1 MQAKSRWVKSE
12 PSLSHEGSIYDYN
25 SVRYSIPLKPRV
37 DAVIKSIDSQIDRLD
52 LILKN
57 LRSKDD
63 EIFHEVMPLVKEN
76 KQYSAVFLS
85 ELTQVMKTGK
95 IVYLCKI
102 VLENLKVRLKS
113 VSGIEELVSILS
125 PTIAVVKN
133 IRSSLISHMPDSE
146 DDEIG
151 VISELLGG
159 ILIDA
164 GQIGN
169 CVINF
174 ESANEQALNLVNE
187 ATLTAEQ
194 KTQQDFRNLLK
205 LAPLSSA
212 EDQI

>member
-12 PSLSHEGSIYDYN
+12 PSLSHEGSIYDHN

-102 VLENLKVRLKS
+102 VLGNLKVSLKS

-174 ESANEQALNLVNE
+174 QSANEQALNLVNE
-187 ATLTAEQ
+187 ASLTAEQ

-205 LAPLSSA
+205 LAPFSSV

>member
-25 SVRYSIPLKPRV
+25 SVRYRIPLKPRV

-102 VLENLKVRLKS
+102 VLGNLKVSLKS

-174 ESANEQALNLVNE
+174 QSANEQALNLVNE
-187 ATLTAEQ
+187 ASLTAEQ

-205 LAPLSSA
+205 LAPFSSV

>member
-12 PSLSHEGSIYDYN
+12 PSLSQEGSIYDYN

-95 IVYLCKI
+95 IVYLSKI

-187 ATLTAEQ
+187 ASLTAEQ
-194 KTQQDFRNLLK
+194 KTQQDFRNSLK
-205 LAPLSSA
+205 LAPLSSL

>member
-1 MQAKSRWVKSE
+1 
-12 PSLSHEGSIYDYN
+12 L
-25 SVRYSIPLKPRV
+25 
-37 DAVIKSIDSQIDRLD
+37 
-52 LILKN
+52 
-57 LRSKDD
+57 
-63 EIFHEVMPLVKEN
+63 PLVKEN

-85 ELTQVMKTGK
+85 ELTQIMKTGK
-95 IVYLCKI
+95 IVYLSKI
-102 VLENLKVRLKS
+102 LLENLKVRLKS

-169 CVINF
+169 SVINF
-174 ESANEQALNLVNE
+174 ENANEQALNLVNE
-187 ATLTAEQ
+187 ASLTAEQ

-205 LAPLSSA
+205 LVPLSSVA
-212 EDQI
+212 DEFK

>member
-1 MQAKSRWVKSE
+1 
-12 PSLSHEGSIYDYN
+12 
-25 SVRYSIPLKPRV
+25 
-37 DAVIKSIDSQIDRLD
+37 
-52 LILKN
+52 
-57 LRSKDD
+57 
-63 EIFHEVMPLVKEN
+63 
-76 KQYSAVFLS
+76 
-85 ELTQVMKTGK
+85 
-95 IVYLCKI
+95 
-102 VLENLKVRLKS
+102 

-174 ESANEQALNLVNE
+174 QSANEQALNLVNE
-187 ATLTAEQ
+187 ASLTAEQ

-205 LAPLSSA
+205 LAPFSSV